1 MTSHIQVAQHL
12 LKNHNEHVLKQGH
25 GYRVLSP
32 RAGVRMLV
40 LLENNGFS
48 ALLPL
53 AYVFLCTALGCIAL
67 RVRIFGCRFLVRLQF
82 HYQVVNC
89 KVLYA
94 CENVSFMVCLLTME
108 NQVYS

>member
-1 MTSHIQVAQHL
+1 M
-12 LKNHNEHVLKQGH
+12 
-25 GYRVLSP
+25 
-32 RAGVRMLV
+32 

-53 AYVFLCTALGCIAL
+53 VYVFLCTALGCIAL
-67 RVRIFGCRFLVRLQF
+67 RVRIFGCRFLVRLQY